1 MKKISQVGRLWRC
14 SSLGRQVYA
23 CTCTIGQAHL
33 LVYNIAQYI
42 LVKAPLRVLYDKIQH
57 EGWGRVANTARGEAE
72 CCICHKTTPRVLYF
86 IVQHKYTVLLLI
98 CWCCVGGLITSTQ
111 SSIAAFAFQCWLL

>member
-1 MKKISQVGRLWRC
+1 MYVCMYID
-14 SSLGRQVYA
+14 
-23 CTCTIGQAHL
+23 
-33 LVYNIAQYI
+33 I

-72 CCICHKTTPRVLYF
+72 CCICHETTPQVLYF
-86 IVQHKYTVLLLI
+86 IVQHEYTVLLLI
-98 CWCCVGGLITSTQ
+98 CWCCVGGLITLTQ